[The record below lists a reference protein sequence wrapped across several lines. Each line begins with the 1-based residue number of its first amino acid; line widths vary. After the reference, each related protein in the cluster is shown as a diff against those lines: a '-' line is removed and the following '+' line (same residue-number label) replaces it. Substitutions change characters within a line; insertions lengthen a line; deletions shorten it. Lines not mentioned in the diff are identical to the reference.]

1 LYKKFVVDLT
11 PARNGRGEDA
21 PMTTATDRTQ
31 TQQDFETTR
40 ELAAPSEAVMA
51 ALGSPEAI
59 TSWWSPTTGSSR
71 PGGTLATTSHSGSRM
86 LDMQVEQFD
95 AGRVV
100 WRVLQAPLT
109 PEWVGTTLDFSVQE
123 VGDGATLHFRHHGLT
138 PACECFAMCH
148 EGWTNALDRLY
159 AYVETGRPSD
169 EAASFQST
177 LPVAAAPDTVLS
189 ALRTPQAV
197 ASWWG
202 TASGS
207 AEVGGTLVVSFLGG
221 RQRIVL
227 DVVPTPF
234 AHRVVW
240 AVREAPLTPEWD
252 GTTIYFD
259 VEAADDE
266 AGEAGGAV
274 GATGGGATIH
284 FRHVGLT
291 PRLECFAMC
300 HEGWTHYLA
309 SLVSYVETGRG
320 QPSVED

>member
-1 LYKKFVVDLT
+1 
-11 PARNGRGEDA
+11 
-21 PMTTATDRTQ
+21 MTTATDRTQ
-31 TQQDFETTR
+31 TQPDFEATR
-40 ELAAPSEAVMA
+40 TLAAPAEAVLA
-51 ALGSPEAI
+51 ALASPEAI
-59 TSWWSPTTGSSR
+59 TSWWSPTTGSATL
-71 PGGTLATTSHSGSRM
+71 GGMLATTSHSGSRM
-86 LDMQVEQFD
+86 LDLRVEQCD
-95 AGRVV
+95 ARRVV
-100 WRVLQAPLT
+100 WRVVQAPLT
-109 PEWVGTTLDFSVQE
+109 PEWVGTTLDFSVE
-123 VGDGATLHFRHHGLT
+123 EAGDGASLHFRHHGLT

-159 AYVETGRPSD
+159 TYVETGRPSD
-169 EAASFQST
+169 AADSFQST
-177 LPVAAAPDTVLS
+177 LPVAAAPSTVLS
-189 ALRTPQAV
+189 ALRTPEAV

-252 GTTIYFD
+252 GTSIYFD
-259 VEAADDE
+259 VEE
-266 AGEAGGAV
+266 GGA
-274 GATGGGATIH
+274 TDGGATIH

-291 PRLECFAMC
+291 PRLECFDMC
-300 HEGWTHYLA
+300 HQGWTHYLA

-320 QPSVED
+320 QPNVED